1 MMEGE
6 FAGMRRRGG
15 ITFGWQSQR
24 EAGENRKRNCRD
36 GLMKSYGASCCS
48 CFWGADSTCV
58 CAATERTMKKLFRDR
73 TEAGRLLAGKLGKY
87 ANRAGVSILALPRG
101 GVPVGFEVAKSL
113 DAPLDIFVVRKLG
126 LPGDEELAM
135 GAIASGNVRVLN
147 DEVVRSFGV
156 SNSVVDA
163 VAEKEEIELRR
174 RERLYRGDTPG
185 PDVAGKTI
193 LLVDDGIATGSTMR
207 AAVAALRRQGPSRIV
222 VAVPAPPGTCKEL
235 QAEADEVVSVIT
247 PENFYA
253 VGQWYEIFDQ
263 TTDREVRELYERSK
277 HRRLK

>member
-1 MMEGE
+1 
-6 FAGMRRRGG
+6 
-15 ITFGWQSQR
+15 
-24 EAGENRKRNCRD
+24 
-36 GLMKSYGASCCS
+36 
-48 CFWGADSTCV
+48 
-58 CAATERTMKKLFRDR
+58 MKKLFRDR
-73 TEAGRLLAGKLGKY
+73 IEAGRLLAGMLGRF
-87 ANRAGVSILALPRG
+87 ADRAGVLILALPRG

-113 DAPLDIFVVRKLG
+113 NAPLDIFVVRKLG

-156 SNSVVDA
+156 PNSVVDA
-163 VAEKEEIELRR
+163 VAEKEEIELKR
-174 RERLYRGDTPG
+174 RERLYRGDAPA
-185 PDVAGKTI
+185 PDAAGKTI

-207 AAVAALRRQGPSRIV
+207 AAVAALRRLSPSRIII
-222 VAVPAPPGTCKEL
+222 AVPVAPPATCKEL
-235 QAEADEVVSVIT
+235 QAEADEVVSIIA

-263 TTDREVRELYERSK
+263 TTDGQVRELCERSK